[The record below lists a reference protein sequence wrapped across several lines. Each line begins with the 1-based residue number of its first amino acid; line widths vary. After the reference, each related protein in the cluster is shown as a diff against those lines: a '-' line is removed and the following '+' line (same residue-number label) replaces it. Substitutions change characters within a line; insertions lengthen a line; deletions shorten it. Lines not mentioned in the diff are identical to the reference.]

1 MPRSPRLSK
10 SLRGNELGL
19 AVLDRFAYSR
29 LRILWGSAP
38 AGNRLVS
45 KVADHSMDDALT
57 PIEVEVLRLISQGCT
72 YSLRQRG
79 TPSMGR

>member
-1 MPRSPRLSK
+1 
-10 SLRGNELGL
+10 
-19 AVLDRFAYSR
+19 
-29 LRILWGSAP
+29 
-38 AGNRLVS
+38 
-45 KVADHSMDDALT
+45 MDDALT